1 MAVAEVVAVT
11 KVVVGAVAV
20 VVAVTEAGAVSEVVA
35 VTEVGAGA
43 VAGAELVKCLPT
55 MHQALG
61 LVPNIA

>member
-1 MAVAEVVAVT
+1 M
-11 KVVVGAVAV
+11 AV
-20 VVAVTEAGAVSEVVA
+20 VVAVTEIGAVSEVVA
-35 VTEVGAGA
+35 VTEVGAVA